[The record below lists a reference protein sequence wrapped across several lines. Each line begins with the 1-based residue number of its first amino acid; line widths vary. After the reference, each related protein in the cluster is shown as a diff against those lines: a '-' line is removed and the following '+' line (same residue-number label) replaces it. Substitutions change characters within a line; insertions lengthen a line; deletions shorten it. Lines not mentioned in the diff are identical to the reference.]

1 MKVTGKEVSLQALQQ
16 NRAQEANAARE
27 AEPSKA
33 VERASSG
40 LASANASSVSLS
52 HEVQEVQEIVK
63 TAKSTPDLRQEI
75 VDQAKADYESGQMAA
90 DPQEL
95 AALIARDLF

>member
-27 AEPSKA
+27 AEPTRA

-40 LASANASSVSLS
+40 LAAPSASTVSLS
-52 HEVQEVQEIVK
+52 HEVEEVQEIVK
-63 TAKSTPDLRQEI
+63 AAKATPDLRQDV
-75 VDQAKADYESGQMAA
+75 VDQAKADIDSGAMAA